1 MIFRKILLVI
11 LFITLLSCKDKTDS
25 SVIDKS
31 IPVTTFKIQK
41 RGYSF
46 PINTSGKIKA
56 LEEIKLSFKTGGIIN
71 KIYVTEGQQVHK
83 GDLLAALDLTEINA
97 NVKQAEESYKK
108 TLRDFERINN
118 LFKDSV
124 VTLELFQNMKTAL
137 EVAESQLSIAKFNRD
152 YSVILAPINGIIYKK
167 FVEENETVSPGMP
180 IFIFGSQTNNWFI
193 NVGLT
198 DKEIKLIKIGDLAQV
213 NIDAY
218 SNKTFDGRITNIGA
232 YANPFTGT
240 FEVELKL
247 NKINFNLSSGLIV
260 KVKIFPSVM
269 INAFKIP
276 LKSFINLEKNKGNIF
291 TILEKENK
299 VVIKEVEIYKIIDEY
314 CYVLQGLNDN
324 QSIVIDGVEY
334 LENGSKVKII
344 N

>member
-1 MIFRKILLVI
+1 MIFRKILLMILLFI
-11 LFITLLSCKDKTDS
+11 LFSCQDKNDS
-25 SVIDKS
+25 SFIDKS
-31 IPVTTFKIQK
+31 IPVTTYKIVK
-41 RGYSF
+41 SSYSF
-46 PINTSGKIKA
+46 PIKTSGKIKA
-56 LEEIKLSFKTGGIIN
+56 KEEIKLSFKTGGIIH
-71 KIYVTEGQQVHK
+71 KINVSEGQQVHK
-83 GDLLAALDLTEINA
+83 DDILATLDLTEINA

-108 TLRDFERINN
+108 TSRDFERINN

-137 EVAESQLSIAKFNRD
+137 EVAESQLEIAKFNRD
-152 YSVILAPINGIIYKK
+152 YSIILAPMNGIIYKK

-180 IFIFGSQTNNWFI
+180 IFILGSQTNNWFI

-198 DKEIKLIKIGDLAQV
+198 DKEIKLIKVDDTAQV
-213 NIDAY
+213 TIDAY
-218 SNKTFDGRITNIGA
+218 PNLKFDSKITSIGA

-247 NKINFNLSSGLIV
+247 NKINFNLASGLIV

-276 LKSFINLEKNKGNIF
+276 LKSLINLEKNKGNVF

-299 VVIKEVEIYKIIDEY
+299 VVMKEVEIYKIIDEY